1 MQAVILKGR
10 EVLVRPVEGL
20 NAKQFRDPQPGAT
33 PSAALIM
40 GILSTGQAKGVY
52 LAGRAED
59 SMVVEDP
66 EAADRVVVPEVA
78 DRVVVPAAAV
88 RAVDSGGRIT
98 ATPTMNSVCFIKGEK
113 RIIDA

>member
-66 EAADRVVVPEVA
+66 EAADRVVVP
-78 DRVVVPAAAV
+78 AAAV